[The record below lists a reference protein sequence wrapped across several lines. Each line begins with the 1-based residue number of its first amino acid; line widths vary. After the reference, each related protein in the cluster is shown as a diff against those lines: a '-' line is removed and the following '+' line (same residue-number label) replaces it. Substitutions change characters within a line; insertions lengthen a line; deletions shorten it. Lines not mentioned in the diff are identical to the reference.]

1 MSGLLGPIF
10 TAGGELIESV
20 GPEIVSGGEEVI
32 SGAEGL
38 FNDTPAME
46 AGVRGA
52 ENPITTTGED
62 AGNIEPQN
70 GGGGGGTDENFN
82 APNKSGPGVGA
93 DALLAALTL
102 PFLEKLLL
110 NAVLLAIGLVIIF
123 TALASKNQKLI
134 INVAKDAVAAP

>member
-1 MSGLLGPIF
+1 MGGLLGPIF
-10 TAGGELIESV
+10 TVGGELIESV
-20 GPEIVSGGEEVI
+20 GPEIVSAGEEVV

-38 FNDTPAME
+38 FTDTPAME
-46 AGVRGA
+46 AGIKGA
-52 ENPITTTGED
+52 ENPIATTGED

-82 APNKSGPGVGA
+82 ASNKSGPGVGA

-134 INVAKDAVAAP
+134 INVAKDAVAAA